1 MQALTIGRLAKQVL
15 VGVASLRRA
24 GVEKLRRFQERERS
38 ELDVAARFID
48 GKSFA
53 DARMVLALGVTA

>member
-1 MQALTIGRLAKQVL
+1 MSRHFV
-15 VGVASLRRA
+15 VP

-38 ELDVAARFID
+38 ELDVVALFID